1 MFQEGTE
8 REEKTMKKS
17 INTDNMTTFELDAL
31 IHDLRQI
38 RSRKQ
43 TQESLAIDLE
53 NLLQLAQDEG
63 FSLVCT
69 TTGLVLKPEC
79 VTVFDNERRYED

>member
-1 MFQEGTE
+1 
-8 REEKTMKKS
+8 MKKN
-17 INTDNMTTFELDAL
+17 INTNDMTLFELDAL

-43 TQESLAIDLE
+43 TQESLTIDLE
-53 NLLQLAQDEG
+53 NLLQLAQDKG

-69 TTGLVLKPEC
+69 TTGLVLKPDC
-79 VTVFDNERRYED
+79 VTVFDNELRFDD